1 LTHDLTEYFIHIERG
16 EETLKFIKRYKLL
29 IGAPAVLSAAF
40 LLPVAGFAQDQAAP
54 STSAPDNSATNK
66 EHKTTAEQQTESST
80 DKQITQKIRRA
91 VVSDKSLSTNA
102 HNCKIITRNGTVTL
116 KGPVDSESEKQ
127 TIASKAVDIAGS
139 PDKVNNQLTV
149 KQ

>member
-1 LTHDLTEYFIHIERG
+1 M
-16 EETLKFIKRYKLL
+16 KFIKRYELP
-29 IGAPAVLSAAF
+29 IGALAILSTVF
-40 LLPVAGFAQDQAAP
+40 LLPVAGLAQDQSAP
-54 STSAPDNSATNK
+54 PASAPDNSATNK
-66 EHKTTAEQQTESST
+66 EHKTTAEQQTEASA

-116 KGPVDSESEKQ
+116 KGPVDSETEKQ

-139 PDKVNNQLTV
+139 PDKVNNELTV

>member
-1 LTHDLTEYFIHIERG
+1 MKPT
-16 EETLKFIKRYKLL
+16 KRYELRICAL
-29 IGAPAVLSAAF
+29 AVLSTVF
-40 LLPVAGFAQDQAAP
+40 LLPVAGFAQDQTAP
-54 STSAPDNSATNK
+54 PASAPDNSATNQ
-66 EHKTTAEQQTESST
+66 EHKTTAEQQTEASA

-116 KGPVDSESEKQ
+116 KGPVDSEAEKQ
-127 TIASKAVDIAGS
+127 AIASKAADIVGS
-139 PDKVNNQLTV
+139 PDRVNNELTV